1 MDVSFEREAQKDEW
15 LTPPY
20 IMDAL
25 GEFDLDPCS
34 PINRPWDTAKKH
46 YTVLDEGLHKEWQ
59 GRVFCNPPYG
69 KETQKWLDK
78 CADYGNAIGLVF
90 ARTETR
96 MFFSSVWEKAD
107 AIFFIKG
114 RLSFYTVEG
123 EKGGTAGAPSVLIA
137 YGQDNVNYL
146 RNLNLDGCFVDLSN
160 RIMAKKTA

>member
-15 LTPPY
+15 LTPPH
-20 IMDAL
+20 ILDAL

-34 PINRPWDTAKKH
+34 PIGRPWDTAKKH
-46 YTVLDEGLHKEWQ
+46 YTVLDEGLHKEWE

-114 RLSFYTVEG
+114 RLSFYTV
-123 EKGGTAGAPSVLIA
+123 
-137 YGQDNVNYL
+137 
-146 RNLNLDGCFVDLSN
+146 
-160 RIMAKKTA
+160 

>member
-1 MDVSFEREAQKDEW
+1 MNVSFEREAQKDEL

-34 PINRPWDTAKKH
+34 PIGRPWDTAKKH
-46 YTVLDEGLHKEWQ
+46 YTVADEGLGKEWE

-69 KETQKWLDK
+69 TETKKWLNK
-78 CADYGNAIGLVF
+78 CAEHGNAIGLVF

-96 MFFSSVWEKAD
+96 MFFESVWDKAD

-114 RLSFYTVEG
+114 RLSFFNVQG

-137 YGQDNVNYL
+137 YGKENADYL
-146 RNLNLDGCFVDLSN
+146 RDIQLNGCFVDLKNSHIVDN
-160 RIMAKKTA
+160 KK